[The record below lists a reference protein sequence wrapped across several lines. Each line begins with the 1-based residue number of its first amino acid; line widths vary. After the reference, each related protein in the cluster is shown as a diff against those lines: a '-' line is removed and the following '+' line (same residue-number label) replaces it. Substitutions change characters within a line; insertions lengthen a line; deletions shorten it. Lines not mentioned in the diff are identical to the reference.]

1 MKNFLVALCCLIGTN
16 ILAQQEVE
24 VNYYAPTTYVIN
36 KLEVSGTNTLNEA
49 IIAMSGLQEGD
60 QIQIPGDQITKA
72 VKNIWAQ
79 NIVDDVKVS
88 IVNVSG
94 VRIDLDIYVHELPR
108 VEQFD
113 IIGEIKKGERKDIL
127 EQINVV
133 RGQRFT
139 ASLEKNTKNIIEKYL
154 QNKGFYFAKAI
165 AKDSSYE
172 EGSLKNVIY
181 NVRKGRKVKVR
192 KVNLSGLSSVE
203 EKQFLKRMK
212 NTKQAKGV
220 RFWKRSK
227 YVPTDYADDKSQVI
241 YYYNS
246 LGLRDFKYTSSKVT
260 KTSDP
265 RFVDLDISVEE
276 GKKYYFG
283 NISWVGNNKYTDDI
297 LDSILDIEHGDV
309 FNQQLLDTRLNFNP
323 KGLDVSSLYLDNGY
337 LFFNVNPVEV
347 SIQDTIIDLE
357 MKIYEGEQ
365 ATYNKIVVKGNTK
378 TNDHVILREIRTYP
392 GEQFSRADLIR
403 TQRELAALGYFDA
416 EQIGINPIPNPA
428 TGTVDIEY
436 TVVEKPNDQLQL
448 SGGWGGASGFVGT
461 LGLAFNNFSLR
472 NITKP
477 KTWDPLPAGD
487 GQRLSLRFQ
496 ANFNYISYSIS
507 FTEPWLGGRK
517 PNSLT
522 LSYSHSRQ
530 KINRGGSGFDNGLLK
545 IDALTLSL
553 GRRLKWPDN
562 WFTLVNSFSLTQYN
576 EENYSTLTDDGISN
590 NFKFT
595 TTLARNN
602 IGTNPNFPT
611 HGGNMS
617 ISVALT
623 PPYSLFNEG
632 ENLRTNSQN
641 WVEFHKWMLD
651 FSQFMQITNLQKDKN
666 SLFTQQKQKR
676 SFVFV
681 TRAHWGF
688 IGRYTPELEPSE
700 YERYQLG
707 GAGLTG
713 YNASFL
719 LGTDIIGLRG
729 YDDNSVV
736 TSEGGNGLAFN
747 KYVLELRYPILMEG
761 IATIYILGFLE
772 GGNNFARVEEFNP
785 FNIRRSAGFGARIF
799 MPAFGLIGIDYGK
812 GFDPIPGNPNANR
825 GQVHFSI
832 GQQIR

>member
-1 MKNFLVALCCLIGTN
+1 MKKNLYIIFLFITFGVLS
-16 ILAQQEVE
+16 QQRVD
-24 VNYYAPTTYVIN
+24 VNYYAPTTYILN
-36 KLEVSGTNTLNEA
+36 KLTVTGTQTLNEA

-60 QIQIPGDQITKA
+60 QIQIPGDQITNA

-88 IVNVSG
+88 IVKVEG
-94 VRIDLDIYVHELPR
+94 VRLDIEIYVHELPR
-108 VEQFD
+108 VENFD
-113 IIGEIKKGERKDIL
+113 IIGEIKKSERKDIL

-154 QNKGFYFAKAI
+154 QNKGYYYAKAI
-165 AKDSSYE
+165 SSDSLYE
-172 EGSLKNVIY
+172 NGSLKSVTY
-181 NVRKGRKVKVR
+181 NVRKGRKVRVK
-192 KVNLSGLSSVE
+192 NISIDGLNEVTE
-203 EKQFLKRMK
+203 KKFLKQFK
-212 NTKQAKGV
+212 NTKEAKSYRV
-220 RFWKRSK
+220 WKRSK
-227 YVPTDYADDKSQVI
+227 YVPSDFNDDKGMVT
-241 YYYNS
+241 YFYNG
-246 LGLRDFKYTSSKVT
+246 LGLRDFKFESSKVE
-260 KTSDP
+260 KTSNP
-265 RFVDLDISVEE
+265 KYVDIDLKISE

-283 NISWVGNNKYTDDI
+283 NITWVGNHKYSEDI
-297 LDSILDIEHGDV
+297 LDSILDIEYGDV
-309 FNQQLLDTRLNFNP
+309 YNQSLLDTRLNFNP
-323 KGLDVSSLYLDNGY
+323 KGVDVSSLYLDNGY
-337 LFFNVNPVEV
+337 LFFNVNPVEI
-347 SIQDTIIDLE
+347 SIRDSIIDLE
-357 MKIYEGEQ
+357 MRIYEGEQ

-392 GEQFSRADLIR
+392 GDKFSRSDLIR

-416 EQIGINPIPNPA
+416 EQIGINPKPNPA

-436 TVVEKPNDQLQL
+436 TLVEKPNDQLQL

-472 NITKP
+472 NITKF
-477 KTWDPLPAGD
+477 KTWDPLPGGD

-496 ANFNYISYSIS
+496 ANFNYLSYSLS

-530 KINRGGSGFDNGLLK
+530 SANYADGTSGLLK
-545 IDALTLSL
+545 IDALTVSL
-553 GRRLKWPDN
+553 GKRLKWPDN
-562 WFTLVNSFSLTQYN
+562 WFTLINSLSLTQYN
-576 EENYSTLTDDGISN
+576 EDNLYSSTPDGVSN

-602 IGTNPNFPT
+602 IGTNPNYPT

-617 ISVALT
+617 VSMSLT
-623 PPYSLFNEG
+623 PPYSLFNDG
-632 ENLRTNSQN
+632 RNLTANGQN

-651 FSQFMQITNLQKDKN
+651 FSQFMQLTGLEKDKN

-676 SFVFV
+676 SLVLV

-700 YERYQLG
+700 YERFELG

-713 YNASFL
+713 FNANFL
-719 LGTDIIGLRG
+719 LGTDVIGLRG
-729 YDDNSVV
+729 YDDGKVL
-736 TSEGGNGLAFN
+736 TSDGGNGLAFN
-747 KYVLELRYPILMEG
+747 KYVLELRYPLLMEG
-761 IATIYILGFLE
+761 IATVYILGFVE

-812 GFDPIPGNPNANR
+812 GFDPIPGEPNANR